1 MARWRALDVKGY
13 RALKTY
19 VPETAMVHRWRER
32 MHMKPKW
39 STAGVKERIH
49 LKPQWSTA
57 GVQGRCA

>member
-39 STAGVKERIH
+39 STD

-57 GVQGRCA
+57 GVLGRCA